1 MPTKKNLLMIII
13 TIIIII
19 IIIIIINN
27 NFISFMHCKQKNMKT
42 NNENILPRGFLLVIL
57 ILFHPIYV

>member
-19 IIIIIINN
+19 IIIINNN
-27 NFISFMHCKQKNMKT
+27 NFISVMHCKQKNMKT

>member
-19 IIIIIINN
+19 IINNN
-27 NFISFMHCKQKNMKT
+27 NFISVMHCKQKNMKT
-42 NNENILPRGFLLVIL
+42 NNENILPRGFLFVIL